1 MDNAKLPRE
10 KLLRSIELIG
20 ERIKPTLKK

>member
-1 MDNAKLPRE
+1 MDNAMLPRE

-20 ERIKPTLKK
+20 ERIKPALTT